1 MKKLAIISILLLLSR
16 MAMAQEDFFKFFED
30 KTLHMSY
37 DVLVEGRDFTFSNV
51 MFDIQNGWSGPLRL
65 SCDDLERA
73 PQRVVV
79 RNTATGN
86 VIYAKA
92 YSSLLEEWI
101 SLRKTSDA
109 VNDCN
114 HVVSIPLPR
123 IPVRIDIMRQDSAQG
138 YYTVYS
144 QEFVPNNSKQRD
156 LASLPYPSRK
166 YLSNGDPHKCIDIVI
181 LSEGYTRGEMGKFD
195 SICKLFVDYLFKY
208 EPFKSNIGKFNITAV
223 QVPSMRSGITY
234 QNLKVP
240 TFLGFQYGMFDIDR
254 YMGSWSQY
262 LMMLAASGVPC
273 DHIVVFGNAK
283 NYGGGGIYNQYA
295 VFAAGNDEALP
306 GIVHEFG
313 HSFANL
319 DDEYEG
325 DAFSSKEVVGS
336 KCIMRTLDEHQ
347 FCRKCQ
353 AKIKKA
359 IDYWSE

>member
-1 MKKLAIISILLLLSR
+1 MKKLALISVLLILSR
-16 MAMAQEDFFKFFED
+16 MSMAQEDFFKFFHD
-30 KTLHMSY
+30 KTLHVSY
-37 DVLVEGRDFTFSNV
+37 DVLVEGRDFIFTNV
-51 MFDIQNGWSGPLRL
+51 VFDVQNGWSGPLSL
-65 SCDDLERA
+65 SDRQLERS

-79 RNTATGN
+79 RNHATGHE
-86 VIYAKA
+86 IYSKD

-101 SLRKTSDA
+101 ELDKSGG
-109 VNDCN
+109 VNNCN
-114 HVVSIPLPR
+114 QLVSIPLPK
-123 IPVRIDIMRQDSAQG
+123 IPVQIDIMRLDSAQG
-138 YYTVYS
+138 YYTI
-144 QEFVPNNSKQRD
+144 FSKEYIPGKTKTRD
-156 LASLPYPSRK
+156 LVSLPYTTRK
-166 YLSNGDPHKCIDIVI
+166 YLDNGDPHKCIDIVI
-181 LSEGYTRGEMGKFD
+181 LSEGYTRGEMPKFD

-223 QVPSMRSGITY
+223 HVPSMRPGITY

-262 LMMLAASGVPC
+262 LMMLAASAVPC
-273 DHIVVFGNAK
+273 DHIVVFGNAR

-325 DAFSSKEVVGS
+325 DAFKSKEQVGS